1 MRVHVFASG
10 SGGNC
15 LLLEDRDTNILI
27 DAGIS
32 KRRVA
37 AALASLGCA
46 REHIG
51 GVLITHE
58 HSDHISGLLSLAR
71 GWKLPVY
78 APRTVAFHL
87 LWAIPGLQEQLR
99 VIPVG
104 ESFRLGSLLI
114 TAFRTSHDTDESV
127 GYRIESGDGA
137 VYAHATDTGCV
148 TEGMRSFMPGSDTV
162 LLESNHD
169 EEMLRCGAYPFY
181 LKKRIL
187 SARGHLSNA
196 DCAAFARE
204 LAERGA
210 RQIILG
216 HLSRENN
223 RPEKALEAAEKALE
237 GTETA
242 LFCAPVLG
250 CLSLEISPPEREE
263 GSKARGGETC

>member
-10 SGGNC
+10 SSGNC
-15 LLLEDRDTNILI
+15 LLLEDRDTKILI

-32 KRRVA
+32 MRRVA
-37 AALASLGCA
+37 AALSGLGCTM
-46 REHIG
+46 EDIC

-58 HSDHISGLLSLAR
+58 HSDHISGLESLVKGR
-71 GWKLPVY
+71 DLPVC
-78 APRTVAFHL
+78 APRTVAARL
-87 LWAIPGLQEQLR
+87 LGALPALQERLR

-104 ESFRLGSLLI
+104 ESFALGQLRV
-114 TAFRTSHDTDESV
+114 TAFHTAHDTDESV
-127 GYRIESGDGA
+127 GYRVEGQG

-148 TEGMRSFMPGSDTV
+148 TEEMRAAMRGADTV

-169 EEMLRCGAYPFY
+169 EQMLRYGPYPFY

-187 SARGHLSNA
+187 STRGHLSNA

-204 LAERGA
+204 LAESGT
-210 RQIILG
+210 RQIVLA

-223 RPEKALEAAEKALE
+223 RPEKAMETAWKALN
-237 GTETA
+237 GTGTA

-250 CLSLEISPPEREE
+250 CLSLEVGEGGSEGRED
-263 GSKARGGETC
+263 